1 MLTDE
6 ERTFLHAQ
14 RVAHLATADKGA
26 RPHLAP
32 VCYALLGQTVYVA
45 IDEKPK
51 RSRGTPLKRV
61 RNIMEN
67 PEVAFVVDHYEEDWT
82 RLGWVLLRGRAEILR
97 VGSEYDRAHGLLR
110 ERYQQ
115 LTSMN
120 LTGLPVIA
128 VRIAMVTSW
137 GDLRVANPIATRD

>member
-6 ERTFLHAQ
+6 ERNFLQVQ
-14 RVAHLATADKGA
+14 RIAHLATADEGA
-26 RPHLAP
+26 RPHVVP

-45 IDEKPK
+45 VDEKPK
-51 RSRGTPLKRV
+51 RRRQTPLKRI

-82 RLGWVLLRGRAEILR
+82 RLGWVLLRGRADILR
-97 VGSEYDRAHGLLR
+97 AGSEYERAHGLLR
-110 ERYQQ
+110 ERYGQ

-128 VRIAMVTSW
+128 VRIAIVTSW
-137 GDLRVANPIATRD
+137 GNLSVTNRIQKSD